1 MALFPWRLQI
11 SFSETK
17 PNKFPTKNKTM
28 SFGFAFQFYIFMC
41 MWACVQ
47 STYETLVLMLQSP
60 LIIELFIPEKNPK
73 RWKQNRTAAF
83 SICNRCKRQVEAADL
98 QGLFAAT
105 QTFPIGNYCR
115 RKPSKQHI
123 PHGSQWNCVTQEL
136 TLQCAITFH
145 AVNGSWVSPDLCVI
159 NFSESSISCHCC
171 VSPMPCVTD
180 SFRVI
185 I

>member
-1 MALFPWRLQI
+1 M
-11 SFSETK
+11 SFSK
-17 PNKFPTKNKTM
+17 RKSKKFLTKNKIM
-28 SFGFAFQFYIFMC
+28 RFGFAFQLYIFMC
-41 MWACVQ
+41 VRACVQ

-60 LIIELFIPEKNPK
+60 LITELFVPEKSPK
-73 RWKQNRTAAF
+73 RWKQSRTAAF

-98 QGLFAAT
+98 QGLCSAM
-105 QTFPIGNYCR
+105 QTFPIGNYCH

-123 PHGSQWNCVTQEL
+123 PHRSRWKCVTQEL
-136 TLQCAITFH
+136 TLQCAIPFH

-159 NFSESSISCHCC
+159 NSSESFISCHCC
-171 VSPMPCVTD
+171 VSPMPCVTH